1 MKPLEFLPAVDIK
14 SGQITQAIDIA
25 ENYYKGSPQ
34 QVIESFTSAG
44 CKWIHLVD
52 LDAAYST
59 GSNFEL
65 ISNLINS
72 TGVDTQLS
80 GGIANQ
86 EILNLSLTTSAKWIN
101 LSTSALLNMDW
112 VESILEIHSKRIC
125 ISLDVADEVLTARG
139 SGVVVGDLWESLNKL
154 EAAGCKRYVVTD
166 NKSDGAMIGPNF
178 NLLAKFQQKS
188 SASIVSSGGVGKISD
203 LAKLRQIGIDGV
215 VVGKALY
222 AGQIDLIEALDTC
235 YK

>member
-72 TGVDTQLS
+72 AGVDTQLS

-112 VESILEIHSKRIC
+112 VELILETHSKRVC

-154 EAAGCKRYVVTD
+154 EAAGCKRYVITD
-166 NKSDGAMIGPNF
+166 NKSDGTMIGPNF
-178 NLLAKFQQKS
+178 NLLAKIQQKS
-188 SASIVSSGGVGKISD
+188 SASIVSSGGVGNLSD

-222 AGQIDLIEALDTC
+222 AGQINLIEALDTC

>member
-34 QVIESFTSAG
+34 QVIELFTSAG

-86 EILNLSLTTSAKWIN
+86 EILNLALTTSAKWIN

-112 VESILEIHSKRIC
+112 VKSILEIHSKRVC

>member
-25 ENYYKGSPQ
+25 ENYYKGSPK

-59 GSNFEL
+59 GSNFDL
-65 ISNLINS
+65 IYNLINS
-72 TGVDTQLS
+72 AGVDTQLS

-101 LSTSALLNMDW
+101 LSTSALLDMDW
-112 VESILEIHSKRIC
+112 VESILETHSKRVC
-125 ISLDVADEVLTARG
+125 ISLDIADEVLTARG
-139 SGVVVGDLWESLNKL
+139 SGVIVGDLWESLNKL
-154 EAAGCKRYVVTD
+154 EAAGCKRYVVTE
-166 NKSDGAMIGPNF
+166 NKSDGTMIGPNF
-178 NLLAKFQQKS
+178 NLLAKIQQKS
-188 SASIVSSGGVGKISD
+188 LGSIVSSGGVGKLSD

-222 AGQIDLIEALDTC
+222 AGQINLIEALDTC

>member
-65 ISNLINS
+65 ITNLINS
-72 TGVDTQLS
+72 AGVDTQLS

-112 VESILEIHSKRIC
+112 VESVLETHSKRVC

-139 SGVVVGDLWESLNKL
+139 SGVIVGDLWKSLNKL
-154 EAAGCKRYVVTD
+154 EAAGCKRYVVTE
-166 NKSDGAMIGPNF
+166 NKSDGTMIGPNF
-178 NLLAKFQQKS
+178 NLLAKIQQKS
-188 SASIVSSGGVGKISD
+188 SASIVSSGGVGNLSD

-222 AGQIDLIEALDTC
+222 AGQINLIEALDTC

>member
-1 MKPLEFLPAVDIK
+1 MKSLEFLPAVDIK

-65 ISNLINS
+65 ITNLINS
-72 TGVDTQLS
+72 AGVDTQLS

-112 VESILEIHSKRIC
+112 VESVLETHSKRVC

-139 SGVVVGDLWESLNKL
+139 SGVIVGDLWKSLNKL
-154 EAAGCKRYVVTD
+154 EAAGCKRYVVTE
-166 NKSDGAMIGPNF
+166 NKSDGTMIGPNF
-178 NLLAKFQQKS
+178 NLLAKIQQKS
-188 SASIVSSGGVGKISD
+188 SASIVSSGGVGNLSD

-222 AGQIDLIEALDTC
+222 AGQINLIEALDTC

>member
-34 QVIESFTSAG
+34 QVIDSFTSAG

-72 TGVDTQLS
+72 AGVDTQLS

-112 VESILEIHSKRIC
+112 VESILETHSKRVC

-139 SGVVVGDLWESLNKL
+139 SGVVVGDLWESLSKL
-154 EAAGCKRYVVTD
+154 EAAGCKRYVITD
-166 NKSDGAMIGPNF
+166 NKSDGTMIGPNF
-178 NLLAKFQQKS
+178 NLLAKIQQKI
-188 SASIVSSGGVGKISD
+188 SASIVSSGGVGNLSD

-222 AGQIDLIEALDTC
+222 AGQINLIEALDTC

>member
-72 TGVDTQLS
+72 AGVDTQLS

-112 VESILEIHSKRIC
+112 VESILETHSKRVC
-125 ISLDVADEVLTARG
+125 ISLDVADGVLTARG

-154 EAAGCKRYVVTD
+154 EAAGCKRYVITD
-166 NKSDGAMIGPNF
+166 NKSDGTMIGPNF
-178 NLLAKFQQKS
+178 NLLAKIQQKS
-188 SASIVSSGGVGKISD
+188 SASIVSSGGVGNLSD

-222 AGQIDLIEALDTC
+222 AGQINLIEALDTC

>member
-25 ENYYKGSPQ
+25 ENYYKGSPK

-59 GSNFEL
+59 GSNFDL

-72 TGVDTQLS
+72 AGVDTQLS

-86 EILNLSLTTSAKWIN
+86 EILYLSLTTSAKWIN
-101 LSTSALLNMDW
+101 LSTSALLDMDW
-112 VESILEIHSKRIC
+112 VESILETHSKRVC
-125 ISLDVADEVLTARG
+125 ISLDIADEVLTARG
-139 SGVVVGDLWESLNKL
+139 SGVIVGDLWESLNKL
-154 EAAGCKRYVVTD
+154 EAAGCKRYVVTE
-166 NKSDGAMIGPNF
+166 NKSDGTMIGPNF
-178 NLLAKFQQKS
+178 NLLAKIQQKS
-188 SASIVSSGGVGKISD
+188 LGSIVSSGGVGKLSD

-222 AGQIDLIEALDTC
+222 AGQINLIEALDTC

>member
-1 MKPLEFLPAVDIK
+1 MKSLEFLPAVDIK

-65 ISNLINS
+65 ITNLINS
-72 TGVDTQLS
+72 AGVDTQLS

-112 VESILEIHSKRIC
+112 VESVLETHSKQVC

-139 SGVVVGDLWESLNKL
+139 SGVIVGDLWESLNKL
-154 EAAGCKRYVVTD
+154 EAAGCKRYVVTE
-166 NKSDGAMIGPNF
+166 NKSDGTMIGPNF
-178 NLLAKFQQKS
+178 NLLAKIQQKS
-188 SASIVSSGGVGKISD
+188 SASIVSSGGVGNLSD

-222 AGQIDLIEALDTC
+222 AGQINLIEALDTC

>member
-65 ISNLINS
+65 ITNLINS
-72 TGVDTQLS
+72 AGVDTQLS

-86 EILNLSLTTSAKWIN
+86 EILNLSMTTSAKWIN

-112 VESILEIHSKRIC
+112 VESVLETHSKRVC

-139 SGVVVGDLWESLNKL
+139 SGVIVGDLWESLNKL
-154 EAAGCKRYVVTD
+154 EAAGCKRYVVTE
-166 NKSDGAMIGPNF
+166 NKSDGTMIGPNF
-178 NLLAKFQQKS
+178 NLLAKIQQKS
-188 SASIVSSGGVGKISD
+188 SASIVSSGGVGNLSD

-222 AGQIDLIEALDTC
+222 AGQINLIEALDTC

>member
-14 SGQITQAIDIA
+14 SSQITQAIDIA

-59 GSNFEL
+59 GSNFDL

-72 TGVDTQLS
+72 AGVNTQLS

-112 VESILEIHSKRIC
+112 VESVLETHSKRVC

-139 SGVVVGDLWESLNKL
+139 SGVIVGDLWESLNKL
-154 EAAGCKRYVVTD
+154 EAAGCKRYVVTE
-166 NKSDGAMIGPNF
+166 NKSDGTMIGPNF
-178 NLLAKFQQKS
+178 NLLAKIQQKS
-188 SASIVSSGGVGKISD
+188 SASIVSSGGVGNLSD

-222 AGQIDLIEALDTC
+222 AGQINLIEALDTC

>member
-34 QVIESFTSAG
+34 QVIESFTSVG

-65 ISNLINS
+65 ITNLINS
-72 TGVDTQLS
+72 AGVDTQLS

-112 VESILEIHSKRIC
+112 VESVLETHSKRVC

-139 SGVVVGDLWESLNKL
+139 SGVIVGDLWKSLNKL
-154 EAAGCKRYVVTD
+154 EAAGCKRYVVTE
-166 NKSDGAMIGPNF
+166 NKSDGTMIGPNF
-178 NLLAKFQQKS
+178 NLLAKIQQKS
-188 SASIVSSGGVGKISD
+188 SASIVSSGGVGNLSD

-222 AGQIDLIEALDTC
+222 AGQINLIEALDTC

>member
-59 GSNFEL
+59 GSNFDL

-72 TGVDTQLS
+72 AGVDTQLS

-101 LSTSALLNMDW
+101 LSTSALLDMDW
-112 VESILEIHSKRIC
+112 VESILETHSKRVC
-125 ISLDVADEVLTARG
+125 ISLDIADEVLTARG
-139 SGVVVGDLWESLNKL
+139 SGVIVGDLWESLNKL
-154 EAAGCKRYVVTD
+154 EAAGCKRYVVTE
-166 NKSDGAMIGPNF
+166 NKSDGTMIGPNF
-178 NLLAKFQQKS
+178 NLLAKIQQKS
-188 SASIVSSGGVGKISD
+188 LGSIVSSGGVGKLSD

-222 AGQIDLIEALDTC
+222 AGQINLIEALDTC

>member
-1 MKPLEFLPAVDIK
+1 MKSLEFLPAVDIK

-72 TGVDTQLS
+72 AGVDTQLS

-112 VESILEIHSKRIC
+112 VESVLETHSKRVC

-139 SGVVVGDLWESLNKL
+139 SGVIVGDLWESLNKL
-154 EAAGCKRYVVTD
+154 EAAGCKRYVVTE
-166 NKSDGAMIGPNF
+166 NKSDGTMIGPNF
-178 NLLAKFQQKS
+178 NLLAKIQQKS
-188 SASIVSSGGVGKISD
+188 SASIVSSGGVGNLSD

-222 AGQIDLIEALDTC
+222 AGRINLIEALDTC

>member
-1 MKPLEFLPAVDIK
+1 MKSLEFLPAVDIK

-65 ISNLINS
+65 ITNLINS
-72 TGVDTQLS
+72 AGVDTQLS

-112 VESILEIHSKRIC
+112 VESVLETHSKRVC

-139 SGVVVGDLWESLNKL
+139 SGVIVGDLWESLNKL
-154 EAAGCKRYVVTD
+154 EAAGCKRYVVTE
-166 NKSDGAMIGPNF
+166 NKSDGTMIGPNF
-178 NLLAKFQQKS
+178 NLLAKIQQKS
-188 SASIVSSGGVGKISD
+188 SASIVSSGGVGNLSD

-222 AGQIDLIEALDTC
+222 AGQINLIEALDTC

>member
-59 GSNFEL
+59 GSNFDL

-72 TGVDTQLS
+72 AGVDTQLS

-112 VESILEIHSKRIC
+112 VESVLETHSKRVC

-139 SGVVVGDLWESLNKL
+139 SGVIVGDLWKSLNKL
-154 EAAGCKRYVVTD
+154 EAAGCKRYVVTE
-166 NKSDGAMIGPNF
+166 NKSDGTMIGPNF
-178 NLLAKFQQKS
+178 NLLAKIQQKS
-188 SASIVSSGGVGKISD
+188 SASIVSSGGVGNLSD

-222 AGQIDLIEALDTC
+222 AGQINLIEALDTC

>member
-1 MKPLEFLPAVDIK
+1 M
-14 SGQITQAIDIA
+14 
-25 ENYYKGSPQ
+25 
-34 QVIESFTSAG
+34 
-44 CKWIHLVD
+44 
-52 LDAAYST
+52 
-59 GSNFEL
+59 
-65 ISNLINS
+65 
-72 TGVDTQLS
+72 S

-112 VESILEIHSKRIC
+112 VESVLETHSKRVC

-154 EAAGCKRYVVTD
+154 EAAGCKRYVVTE
-166 NKSDGAMIGPNF
+166 NKSDGTMIGPNF
-178 NLLAKFQQKS
+178 NLLAQIQQKC
-188 SASIVSSGGVGKISD
+188 SASIVSSGGVGALSD

-222 AGQIDLIEALDTC
+222 AGQINLIEALDTC

>member
-65 ISNLINS
+65 ITNLINS
-72 TGVDTQLS
+72 AGVDTQLS

-112 VESILEIHSKRIC
+112 VESVLETHSKQVC

-139 SGVVVGDLWESLNKL
+139 SGVIVGDLWESLNKL
-154 EAAGCKRYVVTD
+154 EAAGCKRYVVTE
-166 NKSDGAMIGPNF
+166 NKSDGTMIGPNF
-178 NLLAKFQQKS
+178 NLLAKIQQKS
-188 SASIVSSGGVGKISD
+188 SGSIVSSGGVGNLSD

-222 AGQIDLIEALDTC
+222 AGQINLIEALDTC

>member
-14 SGQITQAIDIA
+14 SGQVTQVVNNAK
-25 ENYYKGSPQ
+25 NQYQGSPQ
-34 QVIESFTSAG
+34 QVIESFISAG

-72 TGVDTQLS
+72 AGVDTQLS

-101 LSTSALLNMDW
+101 LSTSALLDMGW
-112 VESILEIHSKRIC
+112 VESILETHSKRVC
-125 ISLDVADEVLTARG
+125 ISLDVVDEVLTARG
-139 SGVVVGDLWESLNKL
+139 SGVVVGDLWENLSKL
-154 EAAGCKRYVVTD
+154 EAAGCSRYVVTD
-166 NKSDGAMIGPNF
+166 NKSDGTMIGPNF
-178 NLLAKFQQKS
+178 NLLAKMQQKS
-188 SASIVSSGGVGKISD
+188 SSSIVSSGGVGKISD

-222 AGQIDLIEALDTC
+222 EGQINLIEALDTC

>member
-1 MKPLEFLPAVDIK
+1 MKSLEFLPAVDIK

-65 ISNLINS
+65 ITNLINS
-72 TGVDTQLS
+72 AGVDTQLS

-112 VESILEIHSKRIC
+112 VESVLETHSKRVC

-154 EAAGCKRYVVTD
+154 EAAGCKRYVVTE
-166 NKSDGAMIGPNF
+166 NKSDGTMIGPNF
-178 NLLAKFQQKS
+178 NLLAKIQQKS
-188 SASIVSSGGVGKISD
+188 SASIVSSGGVGNLSD

-222 AGQIDLIEALDTC
+222 AGQINLIEALDTC

>member
-72 TGVDTQLS
+72 AGVDTQLS

-101 LSTSALLNMDW
+101 LSTSALLDMDW
-112 VESILEIHSKRIC
+112 VESILETHSKRVC
-125 ISLDVADEVLTARG
+125 ISLDIADEVLTARG
-139 SGVVVGDLWESLNKL
+139 SGVIVGDLWESLNKL
-154 EAAGCKRYVVTD
+154 EAAGCKRYVVTE
-166 NKSDGAMIGPNF
+166 NKSDGTMIGPNF
-178 NLLAKFQQKS
+178 NLLAKIQQKS
-188 SASIVSSGGVGKISD
+188 SASIVSSGGVGNLSD

-222 AGQIDLIEALDTC
+222 AGQINLIEALDTC

>member
-1 MKPLEFLPAVDIK
+1 MKSLEFLPAVDIK

-65 ISNLINS
+65 ITNLINS
-72 TGVDTQLS
+72 AGVDTQLS

-86 EILNLSLTTSAKWIN
+86 EILNLSLSTSAKWIN

-112 VESILEIHSKRIC
+112 VESVLETHSKRVC

-139 SGVVVGDLWESLNKL
+139 SGVIVGDLWKSLNKL
-154 EAAGCKRYVVTD
+154 EAAGCKRYVVTE
-166 NKSDGAMIGPNF
+166 NKSDGTMIGPNF
-178 NLLAKFQQKS
+178 NLLAKIQQKS
-188 SASIVSSGGVGKISD
+188 SASIVSSGGVGNLSD

-222 AGQIDLIEALDTC
+222 AGQINLIEALDTC

>member
-14 SGQITQAIDIA
+14 SSQITQAIDIA

-72 TGVDTQLS
+72 AGVDTQLS

-112 VESILEIHSKRIC
+112 VESVLETHSKRVC

-139 SGVVVGDLWESLNKL
+139 SGVIVGDLWESLNKL
-154 EAAGCKRYVVTD
+154 EAAGCKRYVVTE
-166 NKSDGAMIGPNF
+166 NKSDGTMIGPNF
-178 NLLAKFQQKS
+178 NLLAKIQQKS
-188 SASIVSSGGVGKISD
+188 SASIVSSGGVGNLSD

-222 AGQIDLIEALDTC
+222 AGQINLIEALDTC

>member
-1 MKPLEFLPAVDIK
+1 MKPLEFLPAIDIK
-14 SGQITQAIDIA
+14 SGQITQAINFA

-59 GSNFEL
+59 GSNFDL

-72 TGVDTQLS
+72 AGVDTQLS

-112 VESILEIHSKRIC
+112 VESILETHSKRVC
-125 ISLDVADEVLTARG
+125 ISLDVTDEVLTARG
-139 SGVVVGDLWESLNKL
+139 SGVVVGDLWESFNKL
-154 EAAGCKRYVVTD
+154 EVAGCKRYVVTD
-166 NKSDGAMIGPNF
+166 NKSDGTMIGPNF
-178 NLLAKFQQKS
+178 NLLAKIQQKS
-188 SASIVSSGGVGKISD
+188 SSSIVSSGGVGKLSD
-203 LAKLRQIGIDGV
+203 LAKLRQLGIDGV

-222 AGQIDLIEALDTC
+222 AGQINLIEALDTC

>member
-1 MKPLEFLPAVDIK
+1 MKSLEFLPAVDIK

-65 ISNLINS
+65 ITNLINS
-72 TGVDTQLS
+72 AEVDTQLS

-112 VESILEIHSKRIC
+112 VESVLETHSKRVC

-139 SGVVVGDLWESLNKL
+139 SGVIVGDLWKSLNKL
-154 EAAGCKRYVVTD
+154 EAAGCKRYVVTE
-166 NKSDGAMIGPNF
+166 NKSDGTMIGPNF
-178 NLLAKFQQKS
+178 NLLAKIQQKS
-188 SASIVSSGGVGKISD
+188 SASIVSSGGVGNLSD

-222 AGQIDLIEALDTC
+222 AGQINLIEALDTC

>member
-65 ISNLINS
+65 ITNLINS
-72 TGVDTQLS
+72 AEVDTQLS

-112 VESILEIHSKRIC
+112 VESVLETHSKRVC

-139 SGVVVGDLWESLNKL
+139 SGVIVGDLWESLNKL
-154 EAAGCKRYVVTD
+154 EAAGCKRYVVTE
-166 NKSDGAMIGPNF
+166 NKSDGTMIGPNF
-178 NLLAKFQQKS
+178 NLLAKIQQKS
-188 SASIVSSGGVGKISD
+188 SASIVSSGGVGNLSD

-222 AGQIDLIEALDTC
+222 AGQINLIEALDTC

>member
-72 TGVDTQLS
+72 AGVDTQLS

-112 VESILEIHSKRIC
+112 VESILETHSKRVC

-154 EAAGCKRYVVTD
+154 EAAGCKRYVITD
-166 NKSDGAMIGPNF
+166 NKSDGTMIGPNF
-178 NLLAKFQQKS
+178 NLLAKIQQKS
-188 SASIVSSGGVGKISD
+188 SASIVSSGGVGNLSD

-222 AGQIDLIEALDTC
+222 AGQINLIEALDTC

>member
-34 QVIESFTSAG
+34 QIIESFTSVG

-72 TGVDTQLS
+72 AGVDTQLS

-112 VESILEIHSKRIC
+112 VESVLETHSKQVC

-139 SGVVVGDLWESLNKL
+139 SGVIVGDLWESLNKL
-154 EAAGCKRYVVTD
+154 EAAGCKRYVVTE
-166 NKSDGAMIGPNF
+166 NKSDGTMIGPNF
-178 NLLAKFQQKS
+178 NLLAKIQQKS
-188 SASIVSSGGVGKISD
+188 SASIVSSGGVGNLSD

-222 AGQIDLIEALDTC
+222 AGQINLIEALDTC

>member
-34 QVIESFTSAG
+34 QVVESFTSAG

-65 ISNLINS
+65 ITNLINS
-72 TGVDTQLS
+72 AGVDTQLS

-112 VESILEIHSKRIC
+112 VESVLETHSKRVC

-139 SGVVVGDLWESLNKL
+139 SGVIVGDLWESLNKL
-154 EAAGCKRYVVTD
+154 EAAGCKRYVVTE
-166 NKSDGAMIGPNF
+166 NKSDGTMIGPNF
-178 NLLAKFQQKS
+178 NLLAKIQQKS
-188 SASIVSSGGVGKISD
+188 SASIVSSGGVGNLSD

-222 AGQIDLIEALDTC
+222 AGQINLIEALDTC

>member
-1 MKPLEFLPAVDIK
+1 M
-14 SGQITQAIDIA
+14 
-25 ENYYKGSPQ
+25 
-34 QVIESFTSAG
+34 
-44 CKWIHLVD
+44 
-52 LDAAYST
+52 
-59 GSNFEL
+59 
-65 ISNLINS
+65 INS
-72 TGVDTQLS
+72 AGVDTQLS

-112 VESILEIHSKRIC
+112 VESVLETHSKRVC

-139 SGVVVGDLWESLNKL
+139 SGVIVGDLWKSLNKL
-154 EAAGCKRYVVTD
+154 EAAGCKRYVVTE
-166 NKSDGAMIGPNF
+166 NKSDGTMIGPNF
-178 NLLAKFQQKS
+178 NLLAKIQQKS
-188 SASIVSSGGVGKISD
+188 SASIVSSGGVGNLSD

-222 AGQIDLIEALDTC
+222 AGQINLIEALDTC

>member
-1 MKPLEFLPAVDIK
+1 MKSLEFLPAVDIK

-65 ISNLINS
+65 ITNLINS
-72 TGVDTQLS
+72 AGVDTQLS

-112 VESILEIHSKRIC
+112 VESVLETHSKRVC

-139 SGVVVGDLWESLNKL
+139 SGVIVGDLWESLNKL
-154 EAAGCKRYVVTD
+154 EAAGCKRYVVTE
-166 NKSDGAMIGPNF
+166 NKSDGTMIGPNF
-178 NLLAKFQQKS
+178 NLLAKIQQKS
-188 SASIVSSGGVGKISD
+188 SGSIVSSGGVGNLSD

-222 AGQIDLIEALDTC
+222 AGQINLIEALDTC

>member
-1 MKPLEFLPAVDIK
+1 MKSLEFLPAVDIK

-65 ISNLINS
+65 ITNLINS
-72 TGVDTQLS
+72 AGVDIQLS

-112 VESILEIHSKRIC
+112 VESVLETHSKRVC

-139 SGVVVGDLWESLNKL
+139 SGVIVGDLWKSLNKL
-154 EAAGCKRYVVTD
+154 EAAGCKRYVVTE
-166 NKSDGAMIGPNF
+166 NKSDGTMIGPNF
-178 NLLAKFQQKS
+178 NLLAKIQQKS
-188 SASIVSSGGVGKISD
+188 SASIVSSGGVGNLSD

-222 AGQIDLIEALDTC
+222 AGQINLIEALDTC

>member
-72 TGVDTQLS
+72 AGVDTQLS

-86 EILNLSLTTSAKWIN
+86 EILNLSLTTSSKWIN

-112 VESILEIHSKRIC
+112 VESILETHSKRVC

-154 EAAGCKRYVVTD
+154 EAAGCKRYVITD
-166 NKSDGAMIGPNF
+166 NKSDGTMIGPNF
-178 NLLAKFQQKS
+178 NLLAKIQQKS
-188 SASIVSSGGVGKISD
+188 SASIVSSGGVGNLSD

-222 AGQIDLIEALDTC
+222 AGQINLIEALDTC

>member
-1 MKPLEFLPAVDIK
+1 MKSLEFLPAVDIK

-65 ISNLINS
+65 ITNLINS
-72 TGVDTQLS
+72 AEVDTQLS

-112 VESILEIHSKRIC
+112 VESVLETHSKRVC

-139 SGVVVGDLWESLNKL
+139 SGVIVGDLWESLNKL
-154 EAAGCKRYVVTD
+154 EAAGCKRYVVTE
-166 NKSDGAMIGPNF
+166 NKSDGTMIGPNF
-178 NLLAKFQQKS
+178 NLLAKIQQKS
-188 SASIVSSGGVGKISD
+188 SASIVSSGGVGNLSD

-222 AGQIDLIEALDTC
+222 AGQINLIEALDTC

>member
-72 TGVDTQLS
+72 AGVDTQLS

-101 LSTSALLNMDW
+101 LSTSALLDMDW
-112 VESILEIHSKRIC
+112 VESILETHSKRVC
-125 ISLDVADEVLTARG
+125 ISLDIADEVLTARG
-139 SGVVVGDLWESLNKL
+139 SGVIVGDLWESLNKL
-154 EAAGCKRYVVTD
+154 EAAGCKRYVVTE
-166 NKSDGAMIGPNF
+166 NKSDGTMIGPNF
-178 NLLAKFQQKS
+178 NLLAKIQQKS
-188 SASIVSSGGVGKISD
+188 LGSIVSSGGVGKLSD

-222 AGQIDLIEALDTC
+222 AGQINLIEALDTC

>member
-34 QVIESFTSAG
+34 QVIESFTSVG

-72 TGVDTQLS
+72 AGVDTQLS

-112 VESILEIHSKRIC
+112 VESVLETHSKRVC

-139 SGVVVGDLWESLNKL
+139 SGVIVGDLWKSLNKL
-154 EAAGCKRYVVTD
+154 EAAGCKRYVVTE
-166 NKSDGAMIGPNF
+166 NKSDGTMIGPNF
-178 NLLAKFQQKS
+178 NLLAKIQQKS
-188 SASIVSSGGVGKISD
+188 SASIVSSGGVGNLSD

-222 AGQIDLIEALDTC
+222 AGQINLIEALDTC

>member
-34 QVIESFTSAG
+34 QVVESFTSAG

-59 GSNFEL
+59 GSNFDL

-72 TGVDTQLS
+72 AGVNTQLS

-112 VESILEIHSKRIC
+112 VESVLETHSKRVC

-139 SGVVVGDLWESLNKL
+139 SGVIVGDLWESLNKL
-154 EAAGCKRYVVTD
+154 EAAGCKRYVVTE
-166 NKSDGAMIGPNF
+166 NKSDGTMIGPNF
-178 NLLAKFQQKS
+178 NLLAKIQQKS
-188 SASIVSSGGVGKISD
+188 SASIVSSGGVGNLSD

-222 AGQIDLIEALDTC
+222 AGQINLIEALDTC

>member
-1 MKPLEFLPAVDIK
+1 MKSLEFLPAVDIK

-34 QVIESFTSAG
+34 QVIESFTSVG

-59 GSNFEL
+59 GSNFDL

-72 TGVDTQLS
+72 AGVDTQLS

-112 VESILEIHSKRIC
+112 VESVLETHSKRVC

-139 SGVVVGDLWESLNKL
+139 SGVIVGDLWKSLNKL
-154 EAAGCKRYVVTD
+154 EAAGCKRYVVTE
-166 NKSDGAMIGPNF
+166 NKSDGTMIGPNF
-178 NLLAKFQQKS
+178 NLLAKIQQKS
-188 SASIVSSGGVGKISD
+188 SASIVSSGGVGNLSD

-222 AGQIDLIEALDTC
+222 AGQINLIEALDTC